1 MGNSHSKA
9 GRSCEQV
16 LDEGPPSS
24 QMESSHYAT
33 SPQSPRLYTGVLLE
47 GISTPSYQS
56 EVSKRK
62 AEHMFEDLGL
72 GRGIDATR
80 VKPWLNRTFAQVRHV
95 RFEDLIGTD
104 EGSSYTVYKEVSL
117 SSHSLHLKMHGE
129 IGVSAS
135 LGAPAPSLP
144 TVEIGVDSDYTRTI
158 ITEQR
163 VIGRRVINRTIGF
176 RDNIHDLPFHP
187 QSSSPS
193 RSSSANRRTIFEQ
206 ELFKWI
212 CERYPDLDT
221 KVDNLTDQ
229 FHRLVSEEQFTAD
242 VLLNEFKSLCKQY
255 TQYFHVTHYVSAI
268 TLGAAEYE
276 TMTENEYQKVMKL
289 SGNVGLDSFVTSR
302 MGVSKSSRKAT
313 CMYKYWTIGKIV
325 GEGKSAHVPHSV
337 EKEAV
342 IKVEIK
348 PIYHLVRDPLLGN
361 ILRSAVQEYIS
372 EQKDPRREYPA
383 DCAHT
388 FSLKNYKLCII
399 LYQKPLWG

>member
-1 MGNSHSKA
+1 MGNSHSKVD
-9 GRSCEQV
+9 RSCEQV
-16 LDEGPPSS
+16 LDEGPPGS
-24 QMESSHYAT
+24 QMESSHYEM

-47 GISTPSYQS
+47 GITSPSYQS
-56 EVSKRK
+56 EAAKRK

-80 VKPWLNRTFAQVRHV
+80 VKPWLNRTSSQVRPV
-95 RFEDLIGTD
+95 RFDELIGTD
-104 EGSSYTVYKEVSL
+104 EGGSYAVYKEISL
-117 SSHSLHLKMHGE
+117 SSHSLHMKMRGE
-129 IGVSAS
+129 IAVSAS
-135 LGAPAPSLP
+135 LGAPAPPSP

-176 RDNIHDLPFHP
+176 RENIHDLPFHP
-187 QSSSPS
+187 HSSSPL
-193 RSSSANRRTIFEQ
+193 RSTSATKKTTFEQ
-206 ELFKWI
+206 DIFKWI

-221 KVDNLTDQ
+221 KADNLADQ
-229 FHRLVSEEQFTAD
+229 CHLLVSEEQFAED
-242 VLLNEFKSLCKQY
+242 ALLKELKSLCKQF

-276 TMTENEYQKVMKL
+276 TMTENEYQKEMKL
-289 SGNVGLDSFVTSR
+289 SGNVGLDNFVTSR
-302 MGVSKSSRKAT
+302 MGISKSSREAKY
-313 CMYKYWTIGKIV
+313 MYKYWTIGKIV
-325 GEGKSAHVPHSV
+325 GEGKSSHVPHSV

-348 PIYHLVRDPLLGN
+348 PIYNLVRDPLLGN
-361 ILRSAVQEYIS
+361 ILRTAVQEYIS
-372 EQKDPRREYPA
+372 EQRDYRREYPA

-399 LYQKPLWG
+399 LYQKG